1 MHVTPKL
8 AAQTLAWFVALTW
21 ASRALAALR
30 GLPSIPNLLLPEHDL
45 TPPGEPAL
53 TVIVPACNEQRDLP
67 ACLRTLL
74 AQDYANLRV
83 VAIDDRSTD
92 QTGAVLDSL
101 AAAQAQPSRLQAL
114 HVTQLPAG
122 WLGKTHA
129 MALAADHALA
139 SLHPPD
145 FLLFTDADVLF
156 RPDALRRALA
166 YAVESQADHLVL
178 PPTTL
183 IRRWDEAALL
193 GLFQIFGLWAA
204 RPWRVADSKARDAIG
219 IGAFNLIR
227 TSAYRRVGGFE
238 ALRMEIIEDLGLGRR
253 VKAAGLR
260 QRIAFGRGLVSVHWA
275 SGTRGLINVVTKNIF
290 SGFRFHASLLLGACA
305 WLAVFNVLPFI
316 AFWFRP
322 MTIPALVTIASMAL
336 GYVLLGRTSGISA
349 WNVLL
354 APFAA
359 SAYFYALLR
368 SMIVTLYQGG
378 VLWRGTFY
386 SLAELRKNAAP
397 FFLEPL

>member
-1 MHVTPKL
+1 MHLTPKL
-8 AAQTLAWFVALTW
+8 ATQTLSWLVALTW

-30 GLPSIPNLLLPEHDL
+30 GLPSIPNLLLPQHDL
-45 TPPGEPAL
+45 TPPNSPRL

-67 ACLRTLL
+67 ACLHSLL
-74 AQDYANLRV
+74 AQDYPNLRILAV
-83 VAIDDRSTD
+83 NDRSTD
-92 QTGAVLDSL
+92 QTGPVLD
-101 AAAQAQPSRLQAL
+101 AIHDPRLEAL
-114 HVTQLPAG
+114 HITTLPPG

-129 MALAADHALA
+129 MAFAADHALR
-139 SLHPPD
+139 SPHPPD

-166 YAVESQADHLVL
+166 HAVLTRADHLVL

-204 RPWRVADSKARDAIG
+204 RPWRIADPQAKDAIG

-227 TSAYRRVGGFE
+227 TSAYQRIGGFH
-238 ALRMEIIEDLGLGRR
+238 ALRMEIIEDLGLARR
-253 VKAAGLR
+253 VKAAHLR
-260 QRIAFGRGLVSVHWA
+260 QRIVFGRNLVSIHWA
-275 SGTRGLINVVTKNIF
+275 SGTAGLVNVMTKNIF
-290 SGFRFHASLLLGACA
+290 SGFRFHRSLLLAACA
-305 WLAVFNVLPFI
+305 WLALFNVLPFV
-316 AFWFRP
+316 ALWFWP
-322 MTIPALVTIASMAL
+322 LTIPAALTLASMAL
-336 GYVLLGRTSGISA
+336 GYMLMGRPSGISP

-359 SAYFYALLR
+359 SAYIYALLR
-368 SMIVTLYQGG
+368 SMIVTLHHGG
-378 VLWRGTFY
+378 VTWRGTFY
-386 SLAELRKNAAP
+386 PLAELRKNAAP